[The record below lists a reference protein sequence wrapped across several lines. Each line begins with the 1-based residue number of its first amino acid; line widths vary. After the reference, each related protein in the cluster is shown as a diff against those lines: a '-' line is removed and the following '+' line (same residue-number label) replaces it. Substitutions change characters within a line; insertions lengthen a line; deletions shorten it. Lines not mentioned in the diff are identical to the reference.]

1 MTKTSAE
8 RQAAYRAWRDDGDR
22 RLNAWISSKADFAL
36 ERLAKRYAVTK
47 RAMLERLII
56 AEDDRT
62 RTRRR
67 RDLSGMEWNAY
78 FDVRGVTL

>member
-8 RQAAYRAWRDDGDR
+8 RQAAYRAWRDDE
-22 RLNAWISSKADFAL
+22 ISSKADFAL

-67 RDLSGMEWNAY
+67 QDLLG
-78 FDVRGVTL
+78 DGVGCIF

>member
-8 RQAAYRAWRDDGDR
+8 RQAAYRAWRDDG
-22 RLNAWISSKADFAL
+22 ISSKADFAL

-67 RDLSGMEWNAY
+67 RDLLGMEWDAY
-78 FDVRGVTL
+78 FDKRGVTP